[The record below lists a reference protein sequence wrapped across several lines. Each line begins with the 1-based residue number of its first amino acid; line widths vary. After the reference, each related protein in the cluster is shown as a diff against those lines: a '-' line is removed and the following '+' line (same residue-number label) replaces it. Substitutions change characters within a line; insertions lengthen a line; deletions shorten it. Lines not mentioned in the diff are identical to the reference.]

1 MQRRRFITLLGSISF
16 MPLSVSAQQKTIP
29 VIGILDARGTNP
41 DSDLL
46 SGVVKG
52 LAETGYIDGQNVVIQ
67 RRGADGHYDRLPA
80 LATEFVRA
88 GVGII
93 VAPTLQA
100 VLAARAATTTIPIVF
115 MLGDDP

>member
-1 MQRRRFITLLGSISF
+1 MQRRSFITLLGGISF
-16 MPLSVSAQQKTIP
+16 APLTVSAQQKSIP
-29 VIGILDARGTNP
+29 VIGILDAWGTNT

-46 SGVVKG
+46 SGVRKG
-52 LAETGYIDGQNVVIQ
+52 LAETGYIDGENVVIQ
-67 RRGADGHYDRLPA
+67 RRGADGHYDRFPV
-80 LATEFVRA
+80 LATELVRA

-100 VLAARAATTTIPIVF
+100 VLAAKAATTTIPIVF